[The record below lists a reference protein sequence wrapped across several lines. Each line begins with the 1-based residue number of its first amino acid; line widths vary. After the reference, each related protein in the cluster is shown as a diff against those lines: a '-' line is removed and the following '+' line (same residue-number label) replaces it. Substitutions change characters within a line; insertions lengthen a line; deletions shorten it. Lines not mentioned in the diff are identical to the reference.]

1 MEALELACAQPIGRV
16 RVAWNATLGLSFI
29 IVICAI
35 AAAAAN
41 DADPRGNKGAGFA
54 SVWCIFVLCLV
65 GINGAWLDREVDR
78 DRARAAARVPVLI
91 RTRRARATVSC
102 PGLLVHMHVHAA
114 RTAAMRSSRIGSP
127 AQNALCAH
135 DWRADGQRRHDVPAV
150 LQ

>member
-1 MEALELACAQPIGRV
+1 MELACAQPIGRV

-54 SVWCIFVLCLV
+54 GVWCIFVLFLV
-65 GINGAWLDREVDR
+65 GINGACTDRTAMSSIAH
-78 DRARAAARVPVLI
+78 RARGAARARDVSDDSRRPRPAAA
-91 RTRRARATVSC
+91 
-102 PGLLVHMHVHAA
+102 PGPSAYLGPSRFPRLH
-114 RTAAMRSSRIGSP
+114 SSS
-127 AQNALCAH
+127 QNALGAH
-135 DWRADGQRRHDVPAV
+135 GRRADGQRRHDVPAV

>member
-54 SVWCIFVLCLV
+54 GVWCIFVLFLV
-65 GINGAWLDREVDR
+65 GINGACPDRTVMSSIAH
-78 DRARAAARVPVLI
+78 RARGAARARDVSDDLNTPAAAR
-91 RTRRARATVSC
+91 RGARALGPSRF
-102 PGLLVHMHVHAA
+102 PRLH
-114 RTAAMRSSRIGSP
+114 SSS
-127 AQNALCAH
+127 QNALGAH
-135 DWRADGQRRHDVPAV
+135 GRRADGQRRHDVPAV